1 MKKSI
6 VLLISLL
13 FIAVI
18 SLLILKNLQDT
29 DSYLAE
35 QNAKFTKTQIMF
47 YINNAKDEISNILSK
62 KLDEDILKEYIG
74 VEYPILVQDAKISIK
89 LEEYDKYNINLLNEK
104 DDKKYEYLKD
114 FLQRNEIY
122 DIYTLQSILR
132 ENDNIKNSKQLDSL
146 FEKFEK
152 ESYNIDISKVKDYI
166 GFMDYDKKEITQNE
180 KEKEILFYELFVNV
194 DYLKQFAKAYYILNK
209 NGGVE
214 YFEFSFK

>member
-1 MKKSI
+1 M
-6 VLLISLL
+6 
-13 FIAVI
+13 
-18 SLLILKNLQDT
+18 ILKNLQDT

-35 QNAKFTKTQIMF
+35 QNAKFSKTQIMF

-122 DIYTLQSILR
+122 DIYTLQAILK
-132 ENDNIKNSKQLDSL
+132 ENDNIKNNKQLDNL

>member
-35 QNAKFTKTQIMF
+35 QNAKFSKTQIMF
-47 YINNAKDEISNILSK
+47 YINNAKDEISNVLSK

-122 DIYTLQSILR
+122 DIYTLQAILK
-132 ENDNIKNSKQLDSL
+132 ENDNIKNNKQLDNL

-180 KEKEILFYELFVNV
+180 KEKEILFYELFVDV

>member
-62 KLDEDILKEYIG
+62 KLDEEILKEYIG

-122 DIYTLQSILR
+122 DIYTLQSILK

>member
-35 QNAKFTKTQIMF
+35 QNAKFSKTQIMF

-122 DIYTLQSILR
+122 DIYTLQAILK
-132 ENDNIKNSKQLDSL
+132 ENDNIKNNKQLDNL

-152 ESYNIDISKVKDYI
+152 ESYNIDISKVKEYI